1 MYDKNRPYLAT
12 VKEKILLCGGVSEK
26 KTQHVVIDLED
37 SGISYEVGDCLAV
50 YPCHDP
56 DQVVKTLKV
65 LKASGDESVYDSRT
79 EETLSLYDFLHY
91 RRNIADVNR
100 KLIMQAASGHPV
112 EENKLFLMS
121 LLEKE
126 NRDRLKHFIE
136 RPLWRFLEE
145 HFHEH
150 MSLQDVCD
158 CLQPLLPR
166 FYSIASSQKQH
177 GREVHLTVA
186 LVEYDYEG
194 HQKHGVCT
202 HYLCNLVQAE
212 RTRVPIYIHKHRG
225 FTLPEEP
232 STPIIMIGPGT
243 GVAPFRGFMQDRI
256 ADSASGANW
265 LFFGARHSDQDFYY
279 KDFWLELVRQQKLR
293 LDLAFSR
300 DQGQKIYVQDRMAE
314 NAEDFYK
321 WLQAGAIVY
330 VCGDAKRMAKDV
342 DKTLHDI
349 VRQQGGLTEQGAKDY
364 ILSLRKEGRYLR
376 DVY

>member
-12 VKEKILLCGGVSEK
+12 VKEKSLLCGGVSEK
-26 KTQHVVIDLED
+26 KTQHVVIDLEN
-37 SGISYEVGDCLAV
+37 SGITYDVGDCV
-50 YPCHDP
+50 GVFPHHDP
-56 DQVVKTLKV
+56 DLVAKTLKA
-65 LKASGDESVYDSRT
+65 LKASGDQPVYDSRT
-79 EETLSLYDFLHY
+79 DETIPIYDFLHH
-91 RRNIADVNR
+91 RRNIAGVNR
-100 KLIMQAASGHPV
+100 KLIMEAASGHPV
-112 EENKLFLMS
+112 EEDKLFLMS
-121 LLEKE
+121 LLERE
-126 NRDRLKHFIE
+126 NLGRLKHFME

-145 HFHEH
+145 YFHENL
-150 MSLQDVCD
+150 SLQSVCD
-158 CLQPLLPR
+158 CLQLLLPR
-166 FYSIASSQKQH
+166 FYSIASSQKRH

-194 HQKHGVCT
+194 RQQHGVCT

-243 GVAPFRGFMQDRI
+243 GVAPFRGFMQERI
-256 ADSASGANW
+256 AGSASGANW
-265 LFFGARHSDQDFYY
+265 LFFGARHSGQDFYY
-279 KDFWLELVRQQKLR
+279 KDFWLELVGQKKLR

-300 DQGQKIYVQDRMAE
+300 DQDQKIYVQDRMAE
-314 NAEDFYK
+314 NDEDFFK
-321 WLQAGAIVY
+321 WLQAGAVVY
-330 VCGDAKRMAKDV
+330 VCGDGKRMAKDV

-364 ILSLRKEGRYLR
+364 VISLRKNGRYLR